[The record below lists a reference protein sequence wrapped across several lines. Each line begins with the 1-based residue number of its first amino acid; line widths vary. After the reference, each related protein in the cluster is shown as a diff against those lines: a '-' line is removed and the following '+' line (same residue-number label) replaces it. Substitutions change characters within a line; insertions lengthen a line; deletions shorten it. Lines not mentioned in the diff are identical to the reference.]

1 MDEKLL
7 MFANKISN
15 LRRSKRPKM
24 TQEKLAEKVG
34 VETTTVWRWEN
45 GRSMPDTK
53 HIPLLADILG
63 CSERFLLDLE
73 DESLI
78 NETKKEDLF
87 SSIVRMLATFDYD
100 ELNQVFSA
108 VDPLYRSR
116 TRSLG
121 RLKPAK

>member
-1 MDEKLL
+1 
-7 MFANKISN
+7 
-15 LRRSKRPKM
+15 M